1 MRTAIALLALAAADW
16 PSYRGPS
23 QDGSTPESLL
33 REWPDG
39 RLRELWRTPVGDG
52 YAGLSVSSGRVFT
65 LEQRGKQETAA
76 AYDAVTGKEIWNN
89 AWPAEF
95 KSFLGGN
102 GPRSTPAVSGGRVF
116 VSGAEGEFRAL
127 DESTGRLLWRRD
139 FRQEKGETVRW
150 GNAWSPVANGG
161 LVYVQPNARG
171 ASVAALDEKTG
182 ALVWKALDDEQAY
195 TTPMIASLDG
205 RMQLLVVSA
214 QRIAGLE
221 LKTGELIWSYPW
233 KTDHGVNAAQPVIA
247 GGRRI
252 LLSAGYGHGT
262 ALIDV
267 GCSAGGCKPTLLWEN
282 KNLKSKFNSP
292 VLWQN
297 HIYGLDEGILTCIEL
312 ERGTRKWKAGRYG
325 YGQLILA
332 AGLLIVTAEDGDV
345 ALVELSPEGLKE
357 KARFKALNGKTWNM
371 PALANGRLILRNENE
386 MAAFQAAP

>member
-1 MRTAIALLALAAADW
+1 MRFAITLLALAAADW
-16 PSYRGPS
+16 PMYRGPG
-23 QDGSTPESLL
+23 QDASTPEAVLS
-33 REWPDG
+33 EWPDG
-39 RLRELWRTPVGDG
+39 RLKELWRRPVGDG

-65 LEQRGKQETAA
+65 LEQRGKVETAA
-76 AYDAVTGKEIWNN
+76 AYDASTGKEIWKN

-127 DESTGRLLWRRD
+127 DEATGRLLWRKD

-150 GNAWSPVANGG
+150 GNAWSPAAHSG
-161 LVYVQPNARG
+161 LVFVQPNARG

-182 ALVWKALDDEQAY
+182 TVVWKALDDEQAY
-195 TTPMIASLDG
+195 TTPIISSLGGRKQLIA
-205 RMQLLVVSA
+205 VTA

-233 KTDHGVNAAQPVIA
+233 KTDHGVNAAQPVLVD
-247 GGRRI
+247 GRRI

-262 ALIDV
+262 ALIEV
-267 GCSAGGCKPTLLWEN
+267 ACSADGCKPALLWEN

-292 VLWQN
+292 VFWQN
-297 HIYGLDEGILTCIEL
+297 HVYGLDEGILTCIEL

-332 AGLLIVTAEDGDV
+332 SGRLLVTAEDGDV
-345 ALVELSPEGLKE
+345 ALVELSPEGFKE
-357 KARFKALNGKTWNM
+357 KARFQALNGKTWNM
-371 PALANGRLILRNENE
+371 PALANGSLFVRNEKE
-386 MAAFQAAP
+386 MAAFRIAP